1 MKQKAI
7 NKSDTAAQ
15 DALTKITALLK
26 AAQWLTST
34 EDEKGLM
41 LELIGAAEDVAT
53 RALEG
58 YQ

>member
-1 MKQKAI
+1 MRNNSKTKH
-7 NKSDTAAQ
+7 DLVAQ

-58 YQ
+58 CQ

>member
-1 MKQKAI
+1 MKNESKTAR
-7 NKSDTAAQ
+7 DLAAQ

-58 YQ
+58 CQ

>member
-1 MKQKAI
+1 MKNESKTAR
-7 NKSDTAAQ
+7 DLAAQ

-41 LELIGAAEDVAT
+41 LVSPT
-53 RALEG
+53 V
-58 YQ
+58 QN